1 MELAGAVIVRVDGGL
16 HARPVAEIV
25 RLAKSF
31 ESEIVLESKHK
42 AALARSSVKLLLLG
56 VKEGEEVIVRTKGQ
70 DADPALRSVMAY
82 LSGEASTSPS
92 SRSEPHPAGAC
103 ATSPEAEPQRSAA
116 ARVYVGVAVSPG
128 LGLGPAFV
136 FRQPEV
142 DPEPE
147 DIPPDRVEAEIERA
161 MRAKTAVAMRRR
173 REAAA
178 AKDAATRDVL
188 LALAEIVEDPDWS
201 ESIASIVRERKSAI
215 AAVCVSGEEL
225 ANEFGA
231 LADEYSRARAEDMR
245 AAARLVALELQGKRP
260 LTLQSVP
267 RAAVVVADDISA
279 ADLGHADLT
288 AIAGL
293 VAARGAATG
302 HAAILA
308 RGSGLP
314 AVFGLGAAIDEL
326 RKARTLALDGQ
337 SGEVFADPDPVTA
350 CHFRAAA
357 TQAKTDAAALAPF
370 ADVRPVTKDGIAVI
384 VAANIGSLAD
394 AERAREAGAMGVGL
408 FRTEFLFVDRP
419 ALPSEDEQYETY
431 RTVLE
436 LFPADPVVIRTL
448 DIGGDKPAK
457 ALAIDREDNP
467 FLGLRGIRLCLARP
481 DLFRTQIRALFRAA
495 CHGRLQVMLPM
506 VADITELHATKAL
519 IASVQVELDRQRI
532 AHSRFSLGMMV
543 ETPAAVLLARTFAAE
558 AEFFSIGTNDL
569 SQYVMAADRTN
580 PAVAGLCRHSH
591 PAVLEAIRQAC
602 EAAGSANIPV
612 GVCGEAAAD
621 PDMIAFLIR
630 QGVRE
635 LSVSPPSVRKVKRLV
650 TEIAIERRS

>member
-31 ESEIVLESKHK
+31 ESEIVLESKQK

-56 VKEGEEVIVRTKGQ
+56 VKEGEEIVVRTKGQ
-70 DADPALRSVMAY
+70 DAEPALRSVMAY
-82 LSGEASTSPS
+82 LSGEASAS
-92 SRSEPHPAGAC
+92 SLQSEPQPAAAC
-103 ATSPEAEPQRSAA
+103 ATSSEAEPQRNAG

-128 LGLGPAFV
+128 FGIGPAFD
-136 FRQPEV
+136 FRQPEL

-147 DIPPDRVEAEIERA
+147 NIPPDRIEAEIERA
-161 MRAKTAVAMRRR
+161 MRAKAAVAMRRR
-173 REAAA
+173 QEASA
-178 AKDAATRDVL
+178 AKDVATRDVL

-201 ESIASIVRERKSAI
+201 NSIASIVRERKSAL
-215 AAVCVSGEEL
+215 AAVCVSGDEL
-225 ANEFGA
+225 ADEFGA
-231 LADEYSRARAEDMR
+231 LVDEYSRARAEDMR
-245 AAARLVALELQGKRP
+245 AAARLVALELQDKRP

-267 RAAVVVADDISA
+267 LGAVVVADDISA

-293 VAARGAATG
+293 VAAGGAATG

-308 RGSGLP
+308 RAAGLP

-337 SGEVFADPDPVTA
+337 SGEVFPDPNPVTA
-350 CHFRAAA
+350 NRFHAAA
-357 TQAKTDAAALAPF
+357 TQAQADAAALGPF
-370 ADVRPVTKDGIAVI
+370 AGVRPVTMDGIAVI
-384 VAANIGSLAD
+384 VAANIGSLAE

-431 RTVLE
+431 RAVLE

-481 DLFRTQIRALFRAA
+481 DIFRTQVRALLRAA
-495 CHGRLQVMLPM
+495 RHGCLQVMLPM
-506 VADITELHATKAL
+506 VSDLAELQATKAV
-519 IASVQVELDRQRI
+519 IASVQAESDARSVPN
-532 AHSRFSLGMMV
+532 SRFALGMMV

-558 AEFFSIGTNDL
+558 VEFFSIGTNDL

-580 PAVAGLCRHSH
+580 PAVADLCRHSH
-591 PAVLEAIRQAC
+591 PAVLEAVRRVC
-602 EAAGSANIPV
+602 EAARGANIPV

-621 PDMIAFLIR
+621 PDMIAFLLR

-635 LSVSPPSVRKVKRLV
+635 LSVSAPSVRKVKRLV
-650 TEIAIERRS
+650 TEIAIERRL

>member
-1 MELAGAVIVRVDGGL
+1 M
-16 HARPVAEIV
+16 

-31 ESEIVLESKHK
+31 ESQIVVESKQK

-56 VKEGEEVIVRTKGQ
+56 VKEGEEVVVRTKGQ
-70 DADPALRSVMAY
+70 DAEPALRSVMAY
-82 LSGEASTSPS
+82 LSGEASAASSSPQ
-92 SRSEPHPAGAC
+92 SEPHPAAAC
-103 ATSPEAEPQRSAA
+103 TTSAEAEPRRSAA
-116 ARVYVGVAVSPG
+116 ARVSVGIAVSPG
-128 LGLGPAFV
+128 LGMGPAFV
-136 FRQPEV
+136 FRQPEL

-147 DIPPDRVEAEIERA
+147 DILADHVEAEIERA
-161 MRAKTAVAMRRR
+161 MRAKTAVATRRR
-173 REAAA
+173 QEAAA

-188 LALAEIVEDPDWS
+188 LALVGIVEDPDWS
-201 ESIASIVRERKSAI
+201 DSITSIIRKRKSAI
-215 AAVCVSGEEL
+215 AAVSASGDEL

-231 LADEYSRARAEDMR
+231 LSDEYLRARAEDMR

-260 LTLQSVP
+260 LTLQDVP
-267 RAAVVVADDISA
+267 PRAVVVAEDISA

-288 AIAGL
+288 AMAGL

-308 RGSGLP
+308 RASGLP
-314 AVFGLGAAIDEL
+314 AVFGLGASIDEL
-326 RKARTLALDGQ
+326 RKAQTLAVDGR
-337 SGEVFADPDPVTA
+337 SGEVFPDPDPVTA
-350 CHFRAAA
+350 SRFQSAA
-357 TQAKTDAAALAPF
+357 TEAQAEEAALAPF
-370 ADVRPVTKDGIAVI
+370 AGVRPVTKDGIAVI

-431 RTVLE
+431 RAVLE

-448 DIGGDKPAK
+448 DIGGDKQAK

-481 DLFRTQIRALFRAA
+481 EVFRIQIRALLRAA
-495 CHGRLQVMLPM
+495 RHGKLQVMLPM
-506 VADITELHATKAL
+506 VSDVAELQATRAL
-519 IASVQVELDRQRI
+519 IASVQDELN
-532 AHSRFSLGMMV
+532 SRRGPNSGFSLGMMV
-543 ETPAAVLLARTFAAE
+543 ETPAAVLLAGTFAAE

-580 PAVAGLCRHSH
+580 PAVASLCRHSH
-591 PAVLEAIRQAC
+591 PAVLEAIRQVC
-602 EAAGSANIPV
+602 EAAGSANIRV
-612 GVCGEAAAD
+612 AVCGEAAAD
-621 PDMIAFLIR
+621 PAMTTFLLR

-635 LSVSPPSVRKVKRLV
+635 LSVSSPSVRRVKRLV
-650 TEIAIERRS
+650 TEIAIDGRAPL